1 MKKLLVLILAAVM
14 AVTAFGLTACG
25 GNNNGGGGKG
35 DGKSGEGSLLVYD
48 LSNPADVELT
58 VEGNPSSIYKVQ
70 FGNTN
75 LTEYS
80 YSGGKLTISKDKL
93 DTKAASPNK
102 QIKVI
107 VEEDSD
113 PIVYRLIIA
122 TKVITTCQA
131 FQEISENLKG
141 TYVLG
146 ADLDFEDF
154 GNFNPIGND
163 AQKRGDKIGLAFTGS
178 LIGAGHTIS
187 NLTAD
192 ADDIADDVVY
202 IEHNVY
208 VDAENNYPTV
218 RSCFGIFMLNSGT
231 IEDICFKDCTVKNS
245 DGTIMG
251 LVVAVNEGEIK
262 NVFVDG
268 GKVQGGNIWLD
279 YNCFNA
285 GFAGINGGSAKI
297 TNCVSTVTQIKGGD
311 GLTRAFCG
319 KTWGEIK
326 NCYACKD
333 GIELKELATGSINN
347 QGIIGSV
354 KDELS
359 DATGYGFTYLA
370 TEKGE
375 IKGSFDGC
383 SAMDGESLKQASLY
397 NDYDKNVWNISENSS
412 DLPTLKVLYSVS
424 K

>member
-1 MKKLLVLILAAVM
+1 MKKLLVLILATVM

-25 GNNNGGGGKG
+25 GNNDKKGGTK
-35 DGKSGEGSLLVYD
+35 GEGSLYVYD
-48 LSNPADVELT
+48 LSNPADVEIT
-58 VEGNPSSIYKVQ
+58 IDGKPDSIYEVR
-70 FGNTN
+70 FGSSLINKDH
-75 LTEYS
+75 YS

-93 DTKAASPNK
+93 GTSSASPNK

-107 VEEDSD
+107 LEKDGE

-122 TKVITTCQA
+122 TKVITTCTA
-131 FQEISENLKG
+131 FQGISENLKG

-192 ADDIADDVVY
+192 ADDMADDEVY
-202 IEHNVY
+202 TEHNVY

-245 DGTIMG
+245 AGTIMG
-251 LVVAVNEGEIK
+251 LVVAVNEGLIK

-268 GKVQGGNIWLD
+268 GKVDGGNIWLD

-285 GFAGINGGSAKI
+285 GFAGINGRDGKI
-297 TNCVSTVTQIKGGD
+297 ENCVSTVTEIKGGE
-311 GLTRAFCG
+311 GLVRAFCG

-326 NCYACKD
+326 NCYACKED
-333 GIELKELATGSINN
+333 DMKLKELATGSINDR
-347 QGIIGSV
+347 GIIGSDN
-354 KDELS
+354 KEELS

-370 TEKGE
+370 TESG
-375 IKGSFDGC
+375 ITKGSFDGC
-383 SAMDGESLKQASLY
+383 LATDAESLKQASLY
-397 NDYDKNVWNISENSS
+397 TKYDNNIWEISEGT
-412 DLPTLKVLYSVS
+412 LPALKVLYSKS

>member
-1 MKKLLVLILAAVM
+1 MKKVLILVLAAVM
-14 AVTAFGLTACG
+14 AITAFGLTACSG
-25 GNNNGGGGKG
+25 DDEKVINGA
-35 DGKSGEGSLLVYD
+35 GSLLIFD
-48 LSNPADVELT
+48 LTNPTDVELT
-58 VEGNPSSIYKVQ
+58 VDGKPDSIYKVQ
-70 FGNTN
+70 VGSHVVDETK
-75 LTEYS
+75 YS
-80 YSGGKLTISKDKL
+80 YSGGKLTISKSEIGDSV
-93 DTKAASPNK
+93 SPNK
-102 QIKVI
+102 EIKVT
-107 VEEDSD
+107 VKADAT
-113 PIVYRLIIA
+113 PLKYRLIIA
-122 TKVITTCQA
+122 TKVITDCNA
-131 FQEISENLKG
+131 FQEISKDLNG
-141 TYVLG
+141 VYVLG

-154 GNFNPIGND
+154 GNFNPIGNTG
-163 AQKRGDKIGLAFTGS
+163 KLYPPDKIGLDFAGT

-187 NLTAD
+187 NLTAN
-192 ADDIADDVVY
+192 ADIMTDDEVY
-202 IEHNVY
+202 TEHDVY
-208 VDAENNYPTV
+208 VDANNNPPTV
-218 RSCFGIFMLNSGT
+218 RSGFGIFMRNAGT

-245 DGTIMG
+245 AGTIMG

-285 GFAGINGGSAKI
+285 GFAGINGGNAKI
-297 TNCVSTVTQIKGGD
+297 TNCVSTVTQIKGGE
-311 GLTRAFCG
+311 GLVRAFCG

-333 GIELKELATGSINN
+333 GLALKELATGSINN
-347 QGIIGSV
+347 QGIIGSDI

-383 SAMDGESLKQASLY
+383 SAMDGESLKQAILY
-397 NDYDKNVWNISENSS
+397 KDYDKNVWNISENSS